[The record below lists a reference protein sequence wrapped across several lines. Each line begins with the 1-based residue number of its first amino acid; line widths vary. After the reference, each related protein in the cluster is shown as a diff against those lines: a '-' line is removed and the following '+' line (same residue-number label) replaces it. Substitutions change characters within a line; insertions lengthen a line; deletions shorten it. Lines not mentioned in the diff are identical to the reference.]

1 VSSKALFAALVSVYL
16 ILLACTA
23 RFSAEGAPEAGS
35 LERVALFSQSSYNR
49 GFRPMKKPR
58 AGRAA
63 QPRARAEETRET
75 YQKIDRTDSG
85 YSVEYGFRNFNG
97 DPLVVKAE
105 LPAEG
110 VAQAIQEFGYKKE
123 DFEKLDRWYEV
134 QQKEAIASSKREFF
148 SGKVQAKSQAE
159 LDRKMAQIKTKNAQ
173 IQKDLDATL
182 ASLKTEYQRR
192 RVETYEKAGFRFQ
205 SENVVE
211 ADIPALAKRN
221 VPRVRPVAEAF
232 AAAAGERRYGAEDLV
247 GAVTAMVQTSIEY
260 SIPDMETGTK
270 VVGGAWPPPK
280 TLVMGK
286 GDCDTKTALIASIL
300 KGWPN
305 LKLVGLEIPEHYL
318 MAVHRVP
325 RRGETFIERDG
336 LPYVMIES
344 AGPAWLPP
352 GRVGEFTMK
361 YIQSGKQFRI
371 QPM

>member
-1 VSSKALFAALVSVYL
+1 MPSIRLFAAALPVYL
-16 ILLACTA
+16 FLLACTA
-23 RFSAEGAPEAGS
+23 RYATPGLPGPGPLEG
-35 LERVALFSQSSYNR
+35 VALFSQGSFAQ

-58 AGRAA
+58 PQAA
-63 QPRARAEETRET
+63 QPAPAAREKEVP
-75 YQKIDRTDSG
+75 YQSIERTDAG

-97 DPLVVKAE
+97 DPLVVKAD
-105 LPAEG
+105 LPSETVAE
-110 VAQAIQEFGYKKE
+110 AIHEFGYKRE
-123 DFEKLDRWYEV
+123 DFEKLDKWYET
-134 QQKEAIASSKREFF
+134 QQKEAIAFAKKEFY
-148 SGKVQAKSQAE
+148 SGKVEAKSQAE
-159 LDRKMAQIKTKNAQ
+159 LNRKMADIKARNAQ
-173 IQKDLDATL
+173 VQKDLDATL
-182 ASLKTEYQRR
+182 ASLKTEYHRR

-232 AAAAGERRYGAEDLV
+232 SRIAGERRYGADDLV
-247 GAVTAMVQTSIEY
+247 GAVTAMVQTAIDY
-260 SIPDMETGTK
+260 SIPDMEQGTK

-352 GRVGEFTMK
+352 GRVGEHTLR
-361 YIQSGKQFRI
+361 YIESGKQFRI